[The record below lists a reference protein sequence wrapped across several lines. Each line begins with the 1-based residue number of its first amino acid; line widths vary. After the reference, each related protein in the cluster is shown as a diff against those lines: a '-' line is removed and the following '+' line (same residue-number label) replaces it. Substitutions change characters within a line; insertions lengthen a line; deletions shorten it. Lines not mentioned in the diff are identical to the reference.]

1 MTEAEYHVHIKEM
14 PKDERPRERLEV
26 YGAQALSNAEL
37 LAIALRTGTKK
48 QNVIGLSQN
57 LLTQF
62 EGLGGL
68 SRASVQEMCV
78 VPGIGKAKAIQI
90 KAAMELGKRV
100 MFIPDGDRIQI
111 TCPQDAAN
119 LLMSGMSMEIQ
130 EQLRVILLDTK
141 HRVLRQHTL
150 YQGNVNSSIVRVAE
164 VFREAI
170 KDNAVAIIVAHNHPS
185 GDPTP
190 SAEDV
195 RVTEELVRAGKML
208 DIEVLDHV
216 IIGRQ
221 RHLSM
226 KERGIGF
233 S

>member
-1 MTEAEYHVHIKEM
+1 MTNVEYHAHIKEM
-14 PKDERPRERLEV
+14 PKDERPRERLEF

-48 QNVIGLSQN
+48 ENVIGLSQK
-57 LLTQF
+57 LLITF

-68 SRASVQEMCV
+68 SRASVQELCV
-78 VPGIGKAKAIQI
+78 VPGIGKAKAVQI

-100 MFIPDGDRIQI
+100 MFMPDGDRIQI
-111 TCPQDAAN
+111 TCPADAAN
-119 LLMSGMSMEIQ
+119 LLMSDMGLQVQ

-141 HRVLRQHTL
+141 HRVLRHHMI
-150 YQGNVNSSIVRVAE
+150 YQGNVNASIVRVAE

-170 KDNAVAIIVAHNHPS
+170 KENAVAIIIAHNHPS

-221 RHLSM
+221 RFLSL
-226 KERGIGF
+226 KERGMGF
-233 S
+233 G